1 MLTSTL
7 ALITGWLLGATIGT
21 WAYFAGEAR
30 PSAPNLEEK
39 L

>member
-21 WAYFAGEAR
+21 WAYFAGEPR
-30 PSAPNLEEK
+30 TPAPDLEEK